1 MLRGG
6 VIVQVNTA
14 SMKVLVSV
22 HGMGAPP
29 RSVPAM
35 QSASAAVLAGA
46 AGHLVLPAHN
56 SLLQFWDAARD
67 CHVHSLQVCL
77 PDSTI
82 IVTHVEKQMYL
93 LLSTGGMQVLMQHTT
108 MGLSQVHS
116 SHYFQAHCLA
126 LSLHYA
132 TNHTWQ

>member
-14 SMKVLVSV
+14 TMKVLVSV
-22 HGMGAPP
+22 HGMGPPP

-46 AGHLVLPAHN
+46 GGHLVLPAHN

-77 PDSTI
+77 PDYII
-82 IVTHVEKQMYL
+82 IVTHTENQTYL
-93 LLSTGGMQVLMQHTT
+93 LLSAGSTQILMQHIVWVFIR
-108 MGLSQVHS
+108 LLLCCCACS
-116 SHYFQAHCLA
+116 
-126 LSLHYA
+126 
-132 TNHTWQ
+132 